1 MPISVSFMR
10 KLDGVS
16 PEIKEALL
24 SFMEEVEVSKQEL
37 VTRSD
42 FNELKE
48 IVRESAEIQRKT
60 EQRLDKLEVTVQEL
74 AEAQKRTEQRLNEL
88 AEAQKRT
95 EQRLNELAEAQRKT
109 EEKVNELAEAQ
120 KRTEQ
125 RLNELA
131 EAQRKTEEKVNELA
145 EAQKRTEQRLN
156 ELAEAQRKTE
166 EKVNELAEAQKRT
179 EQRLNELAEAQE
191 KTEEE
196 VGKLAVGLQGVRGQV
211 GGLSRSVAYALENEA
226 YRNLPSFLK
235 EKYGI
240 EVIDRLIRFDLKG
253 EEINLFA
260 RAKRNGEEVILVGES
275 VLRLDDKG
283 KLKDIKRKA
292 DIVFEEYGTKASPI
306 IVTHFATSRVM
317 EEAKKAGFLVIQS
330 FEW

>member
-74 AEAQKRTEQRLNEL
+74 AEAQKRTEQRL
-88 AEAQKRT
+88 
-95 EQRLNELAEAQRKT
+95 
-109 EEKVNELAEAQ
+109 NELAEAQ

>member
-1 MPISVSFMR
+1 
-10 KLDGVS
+10 
-16 PEIKEALL
+16 L

-60 EQRLDKLEVTVQEL
+60 EQRLNEL
-74 AEAQKRTEQRLNEL
+74 AEAQKQTEQKLNELAEAQNRTEQRLNEL
-88 AEAQKRT
+88 AEAQK
-95 EQRLNELAEAQRKT
+95 Q
-109 EEKVNELAEAQ
+109 
-120 KRTEQ
+120 
-125 RLNELA
+125 
-131 EAQRKTEEKVNELA
+131 
-145 EAQKRTEQRLN
+145 
-156 ELAEAQRKTE
+156 
-166 EKVNELAEAQKRT
+166 
-179 EQRLNELAEAQE
+179 
-191 KTEEE
+191 TEEE
-196 VGKLAVGLQGVRGQV
+196 VRKLAVGLQGVRGQV

-240 EVIDRLIRFDLKG
+240 DVIDRLIRFELQG

-260 RAKRNGEEVILVGES
+260 RAKCNGEEVVLVGES

-292 DIVFEEYGTKASPI
+292 DIVFEEYGTKVSPI

>member
-88 AEAQKRT
+88 AEAQ
-95 EQRLNELAEAQRKT
+95 
-109 EEKVNELAEAQ
+109 
-120 KRTEQ
+120 
-125 RLNELA
+125 
-131 EAQRKTEEKVNELA
+131 
-145 EAQKRTEQRLN
+145 
-156 ELAEAQRKTE
+156 RKTE

-196 VGKLAVGLQGVRGQV
+196 VGKLAVGLHGIRGQV